1 MKTEKIEQKVGLKLN
16 CKYFV
21 DVDPQFIEIC
31 NNICGQFIEFFFE
44 NLSCLIF
51 CPPESHY
58 NVCGYETLNVR
69 KGYLHKDG
77 NRRIGLVAEPAIFL
91 NWIRVL

>member
-1 MKTEKIEQKVGLKLN
+1 MKTEKKEQKVGLKLN

-31 NNICGQFIEFFFE
+31 NNICGQFIENLFE

-51 CPPESHY
+51 LPP
-58 NVCGYETLNVR
+58 GFTL
-69 KGYLHKDG
+69 
-77 NRRIGLVAEPAIFL
+77 
-91 NWIRVL
+91 